1 VPTGTLSPRI
11 RAYRG
16 GMARAAAPAP
26 PVAARANVVLPTV
39 SGIAAAVFDCA
50 FLLQGLS
57 PSTLSAVNSLVSELE
72 ARDQPG
78 SRLFGLASLLSG
90 LMAMVFAVTLQ
101 RRLPPGRTGLAGCW
115 AIALFGLGG
124 IADALMPMDCAPSV
138 EAACRRLEEQGRL
151 SWFHQWHTWSSVLG
165 TVALLAS
172 LWLLGRHLRGRP
184 GWEVA
189 AAVGRWGFPWLTAVS
204 GVVAVMTLRYLPGL
218 GVVQR
223 VQTVGIAGWL
233 VVLAVVQIRQPVH
246 R

>member
-1 VPTGTLSPRI
+1 
-11 RAYRG
+11 
-16 GMARAAAPAP
+16 MARAAAPAP
-26 PVAARANVVLPTV
+26 AVTSRANVVLATV

-50 FLLQGLS
+50 FVVQGLS
-57 PSTLSAVNSLVSELE
+57 PSSLSAVNSLISELE

-78 SRLFGLASLLSG
+78 SRLFGSASLLSG
-90 LMAMVFAVTLQ
+90 LMAVVFAAAVQ

-124 IADALMPMDCAPSV
+124 IGDALMPMDCAPSV
-138 EAACRRLEEQGRL
+138 DAVCRRLEEQGRL
-151 SWFHQWHTWSSVLG
+151 SWWHQWHTCSSVSG

-189 AAVGRWGFPWLTAVS
+189 AAVARCGFPWLTAVS

-218 GVVQR
+218 GLVQR

-233 VVLAVVQIRQPVH
+233 VVLAVVQTRQPVN